1 MGADLHV
8 PARRVASR
16 LRAEVSARNRMRA
29 QTDSLS
35 HEQTYSSQPA
45 VVYAEENG
53 GHGNFFPP
61 SWRRI
66 QANAAWAARLDKTYT
81 ASARVP
87 RSRDRWRGE
96 LECATSS
103 DALLMNIFCHPAT
116 MKSAT
121 LCALLGVSA
130 SDKPEFGWRARVA
143 LTNGHD
149 DRTEIDMRLGD
160 LLVEAKLCEG
170 DFQSAPMSMMWRY
183 DAFAD
188 IFDIERLHPR
198 RGKLRSYQLLRGVM
212 AAVEHDARFCLMC
225 DARRSDLKD
234 DWAEMVAAVRY
245 STVRCR
251 LQIVTWQEIAQHL
264 PRPLAAFLDEKYGIV
279 SA

>member
-16 LRAEVSARNRMRA
+16 LRAEVSARNRVRA
-29 QTDSLS
+29 QGGALP
-35 HEQTYSSQPA
+35 HEQTYGSQPA

-53 GHGNFFPP
+53 EHGNFFPA

-66 QANAAWAARLDKTYT
+66 QANASWAARLEKTYS

-87 RSRDRWRGE
+87 RSEDRWRGE

-116 MKSAT
+116 LKSTA
-121 LCALLGVSA
+121 LCALLGLSA
-130 SDKPEFGWRARVA
+130 NDKPEFGWRARVA
-143 LTNGHD
+143 LADGHD

-170 DFQSAPMSMMWRY
+170 DFQSAPMAMMQRY

-188 IFDIERLHPR
+188 VFDIERLHPR

-212 AAVEHDARFCLMC
+212 AAMEHDARFCLMC
-225 DARRSDLKD
+225 DARRTDLKD
-234 DWAEMVAAVRY
+234 DWAEVVAAVRY

-251 LQIVTWQEIAQHL
+251 LQIVTWQEIA
-264 PRPLAAFLDEKYGIV
+264 RYVTKPLAVFLDEKYGIV